1 MRPIAVFIAC
11 AALTPACGPDP
22 TSTPP
27 LIVVSRSGDA
37 GAIKALIAAGAP
49 VDERD
54 RRNGWTPLV
63 HAIHKNRAEAV
74 RVLLD
79 AGADPNTRHGGGST
93 PLMFAAA
100 YGNVAIVRDLLDHGA
115 DPRARRPDGLDAL
128 ANAVGSGALF
138 DFTDGPPLATCHPAV
153 VRELLARAPDLDL
166 RPAAGPGVKLARWL
180 GGSRGCPEAFA
191 LLAARDP
198 R

>member
-1 MRPIAVFIAC
+1 MATRLADVVAAV
-11 AALTPACGPDP
+11 
-22 TSTPP
+22 
-27 LIVVSRSGDA
+27 
-37 GAIKALIAAGAP
+37 AIE
-49 VDERD
+49 V
-54 RRNGWTPLV
+54 
-63 HAIHKNRAEAV
+63 
-74 RVLLD
+74 
-79 AGADPNTRHGGGST
+79 ADDQSGGST
-93 PLMFAAA
+93 PLMFASA

>member
-1 MRPIAVFIAC
+1 MRRVAVFIAGP
-11 AALTPACGPDP
+11 ALAVTGCLPEP
-22 TSTPP
+22 
-27 LIVVSRSGDA
+27 
-37 GAIKALIAAGAP
+37 K
-49 VDERD
+49 
-54 RRNGWTPLV
+54 TPLTRAAV
-63 HAIHKNRAEAV
+63 AGPEDAFHKRQVAAV
-74 RVLLD
+74 RALLE
-79 AGADPNTRHGGGST
+79 AGADSNTRHGGGST

-180 GGSRGCPEAFA
+180 GASRGCPEAFA
-191 LLAARDP
+191 LLAARDA